1 MPYWVVITEELS
13 AWYIKEI
20 LILLIQVIMIHLIGV
35 TELNTIAGIRYFY
48 QIAKM
53 FLVIICM

>member
-35 TELNTIAGIRYFY
+35 TELNNIAGIRYFY